1 MSKLSSKSS
10 TSIKLIASILVLCYL
25 CIGFIPNWG
34 AVDKIAPQWLYLS
47 IINLLSLIF
56 ILLNLSF
63 FKIKIF
69 NTLKIGLSIFYI
81 GFFIW
86 ASLSYFY
93 STNPTEV
100 IVNIT
105 RQANTL
111 FMYLHLAIFIQL
123 FKDKIAL
130 ICWTIVIILSI
141 EVYALL
147 VQAYEMNQST
157 AGINPGLLK
166 GVTANRN
173 IGAFSMAIKIPF
185 ILFLIQYS
193 KNKFHNISLL
203 TLLFFTIF
211 SLSIISSRASYIA
224 VFLISFLYSG
234 FIIFQSY
241 KLKRYK
247 NLFRLLYI
255 IIPLTLSITLNQLF
269 FSGSKTVSAI
279 ERASTISLSTNDGS
293 VNQRLRYYE
302 DVFTH
307 MLKNPILGTG
317 LGNWKLVSIDYDK
330 NDIKGY
336 VVPYHAHSD
345 FIQLGAELGF
355 LGFFLYLGI
364 FLFAVYAVFKTL
376 ISNEINQ
383 KEKVFVF
390 MLLMALGVYFIDAN
404 LNFPIARPQVLA
416 PWAMIMALIS
426 FFFKNLKS
434 TKII

>member
-1 MSKLSSKSS
+1 M
-10 TSIKLIASILVLCYL
+10 
-25 CIGFIPNWG
+25 
-34 AVDKIAPQWLYLS
+34 DKIAPQWLYLS

-203 TLLFFTIF
+203 TLLF
-211 SLSIISSRASYIA
+211 Y
-224 VFLISFLYSG
+224 
-234 FIIFQSY
+234 
-241 KLKRYK
+241 
-247 NLFRLLYI
+247 NL
-255 IIPLTLSITLNQLF
+255 
-269 FSGSKTVSAI
+269 
-279 ERASTISLSTNDGS
+279 
-293 VNQRLRYYE
+293 
-302 DVFTH
+302 
-307 MLKNPILGTG
+307 
-317 LGNWKLVSIDYDK
+317 
-330 NDIKGY
+330 
-336 VVPYHAHSD
+336 
-345 FIQLGAELGF
+345 
-355 LGFFLYLGI
+355 
-364 FLFAVYAVFKTL
+364 
-376 ISNEINQ
+376 
-383 KEKVFVF
+383 
-390 MLLMALGVYFIDAN
+390 
-404 LNFPIARPQVLA
+404 
-416 PWAMIMALIS
+416 
-426 FFFKNLKS
+426 
-434 TKII
+434 

>member
-1 MSKLSSKSS
+1 MKTLYKLQIKTNLIYKLSSKSS

-193 KNKFHNISLL
+193 KNKL
-203 TLLFFTIF
+203 
-211 SLSIISSRASYIA
+211 
-224 VFLISFLYSG
+224 
-234 FIIFQSY
+234 
-241 KLKRYK
+241 
-247 NLFRLLYI
+247 
-255 IIPLTLSITLNQLF
+255 
-269 FSGSKTVSAI
+269 
-279 ERASTISLSTNDGS
+279 
-293 VNQRLRYYE
+293 
-302 DVFTH
+302 
-307 MLKNPILGTG
+307 
-317 LGNWKLVSIDYDK
+317 
-330 NDIKGY
+330 
-336 VVPYHAHSD
+336 
-345 FIQLGAELGF
+345 
-355 LGFFLYLGI
+355 
-364 FLFAVYAVFKTL
+364 
-376 ISNEINQ
+376 
-383 KEKVFVF
+383 
-390 MLLMALGVYFIDAN
+390 
-404 LNFPIARPQVLA
+404 
-416 PWAMIMALIS
+416 
-426 FFFKNLKS
+426 
-434 TKII
+434 